1 MSYENAQEEPSSRSQ
16 ESGVVPYI
24 PASKI
29 LPEVTIKSV
38 ILGILLSMILAASNA
53 YLGLKVGQTVTACIP
68 AAVISMA
75 VLRFFKKSNI
85 LENNMVQTIA
95 SAGEALAGGVIFTLP
110 ALVLMGYWTYFPFL
124 ETVSIAIVGGLM
136 GILMSVPL
144 RRALIVE
151 QPLPFPEG
159 VATAEVL
166 KAGEGSSRGAQD
178 MMWAGLG
185 AAGIKL
191 FQSGFQVVGESA
203 QYFTHIGNSIFGFGT
218 GLAPVL
224 MGAGY
229 IVGIRI
235 GICLLGGAVIIW
247 GIGVPIYSGIFG
259 LPEGASSMYD
269 GAMMIWSQ
277 KLRYIGV
284 GGMVVGGL
292 SAIVSL
298 MKPIASAVRSSLSA
312 ISHSSLEEAPK
323 ILRTEKDIPMSY
335 VLLSSLGLIIPV
347 FILFTYLIG
356 ANNLPISSRLF
367 WVVIT
372 FSTVFAFFIG
382 FVCSAI
388 GGYMAGIVGSSS
400 NPLSGITLGA
410 ILAVSLSLL
419 AILGSQLDFSAHY
432 DAALSAAAASII
444 IGAVVCCAATMSC
457 DNLQD
462 LKTGQIVGATPWK
475 QQVLLMVGVA
485 AGALVITPV
494 LQLLYEAYGIGTS
507 LPRPDMDPAQ
517 VLAAPQATVM
527 AAVAKGVF
535 FRNLEWSY
543 VIIGALISLMVILL
557 NKILQCMKSDWTF
570 PVLAVASGLYLP
582 YGVTVTAFIGSLISY
597 FSGRALSRYRSSKKF
612 SDSDVA
618 GCERRGLL
626 FASGAIAGEALVG
639 IFLAIPF
646 ALHQSTSV
654 FKLDLGLGEN
664 SIMLMGVGVIG
675 VFCYVFYKVGT
686 TPLKTK

>member
-1 MSYENAQEEPSSRSQ
+1 MSYKKNASSAGSAPSV
-16 ESGVVPYI
+16 VVPYI
-24 PASKI
+24 SASKI

-38 ILGILLSMILAASNA
+38 VLGILLSMTLAASNA

-75 VLRFFKKSNI
+75 ILRFFKRSNI

-110 ALVLMGYWTYFPFL
+110 ALILMGYWTYFPFM
-124 ETVSIAIVGGLM
+124 ETISIAIIGGLM

-151 QPLPFPEG
+151 KPLPFPEG

-166 KAGEGSSRGAQD
+166 KAGDNSSAGAKD

-185 AAGIKL
+185 AGVIKL
-191 FQSGFQVVGESA
+191 FQSGFQVLGESA
-203 QYFTHIGNSIFGFGT
+203 QYFTQVGTSIFGFGT

-229 IVGIRI
+229 IVGIQI
-235 GICLLGGAVIIW
+235 GLCLLGGALVIW
-247 GIGVPIYSGIFG
+247 GIGIPIYSGFFG
-259 LPEGASSMYD
+259 IPEGASSLYE

-298 MKPIASAVRSSLSA
+298 MKPIASAVRSSLNA
-312 ISHSSLEEAPK
+312 LNHSSLEEAPL
-323 ILRTEKDIPMSY
+323 IPRTEKDIPMSY
-335 VLLSSLGLIIPV
+335 VLIASMALILPV
-347 FILFTYLIG
+347 FILFSYLIG

-382 FVCSAI
+382 FLCSAI

-419 AILGSQLDFSAHY
+419 AILGSQVDFSIHY
-432 DAALSAAAASII
+432 DAALSAAATAII
-444 IGAVVCCAATMSC
+444 IGAVVACASTMSC

-475 QQVLLMVGVA
+475 QQVLLMVGVI

-507 LPRPDMDPAQ
+507 LPRANMDPTQ
-517 VLAAPQATVM
+517 VLSAPQATVM

-543 VIIGALISLMVILL
+543 VIIGALISLMVVLL
-557 NKILQCMKSDWTF
+557 NKILRCMKSDWSF

-582 YGVTVTAFIGSLISY
+582 YSVTVTAFIGSLISY
-597 FSGRALSRYRSSKKF
+597 FALRTLGRAQSAKKLSSAEVS
-612 SDSDVA
+612 

-626 FASGAIAGEALVG
+626 FASGTIAGEALVG

-646 ALHQSTSV
+646 AIQQSTSV
-654 FKLDLGLGEN
+654 FKIDLGLGEDG
-664 SIMLMGVGVIG
+664 LMFLGTIVVGL
-675 VFCYVFYKVGT
+675 FCYMFYKVGT
-686 TPLKTK
+686 TPLRVK